1 MMDRSYGVSTS
12 ELRCEDQNPIQ
23 YAVKRKAERKE
34 KERRTLVK
42 IDELISEI
50 VLLSISL
57 KNNPIKN
64 ELISANSK
72 SVVIKAIAGLNEK
85 IDKIK
90 VLMITE
96 IDLASDEN
104 KKFLGEETDRV
115 EYLLAV
121 EDFLEYLE
129 SNKTVSSLTQY
140 NSLKELVS
148 VQKVSAIV
156 KKYKKTSRNLDE
168 YTISH
173 LARIGALK

>member
-1 MMDRSYGVSTS
+1 MMDRSYGVSAS

-23 YAVKRKAERKE
+23 YASKRKADREE
-34 KERRTLVK
+34 KERRALVK

-104 KKFLGEETDRV
+104 KKFLKGEEDRV

-121 EDFLEYLE
+121 EEFLEHLE
-129 SNKTVSSLTQY
+129 SNKAVSSLTQY
-140 NSLKELVS
+140 NLLKKLVS
-148 VQKVSAIV
+148 VQKVNAIV

-168 YTISH
+168 HTISH

>member
-1 MMDRSYGVSTS
+1 MMDRSYGVSAI

-42 IDELISEI
+42 IDEMISEI

-64 ELISANSK
+64 ELMSSNSK
-72 SVVIKAIAGLNEK
+72 SVVMKATAGLNEK

-104 KKFLGEETDRV
+104 KKFLEGEADRV

-121 EDFLEYLE
+121 EEFLEHLE
-129 SNKTVSSLTQY
+129 NNKAVSSLTQY
-140 NSLKELVS
+140 NLLKKLVS
-148 VQKVSAIV
+148 VQKVNAIV
-156 KKYKKTSRNLDE
+156 EKYKKTSRNLDE
-168 YTISH
+168 HTISH